1 MKITLVSF
9 LTLTVGMGRLLAA
22 MNASTD
28 YSSTKPPRFNFS
40 ATQKRLD
47 AIIQRANDRL
57 EQLVSEDRV
66 RSFCEFSIDHRPG
79 ENKPGNSGI
88 SEPQSNGRVSFQ
100 LRLGRTRLS
109 LHDLSSLEP
118 DAIIPLLDSTKGQVQ
133 IWSNGRL
140 FGRGVLLVADE
151 KLAVKIESIE

>member
-9 LTLTVGMGRLLAA
+9 LTLTVGISRLLTA
-22 MNASTD
+22 MNDSTD
-28 YSSTKPPRFNFS
+28 YSSTKPPRFNVP

-66 RSFCEFSIDHRPG
+66 RRFCEFSIDPHSS
-79 ENKPGNSGI
+79 ENKPGD
-88 SEPQSNGRVSFQ
+88 SETSETQSNERVTFQ

-118 DAIIPLLDSTKGQVQ
+118 EIGKYFAFARQ
-133 IWSNGRL
+133 
-140 FGRGVLLVADE
+140 A
-151 KLAVKIESIE
+151 